1 MTGWK
6 LPRGRREF
14 RPGWLEVF
22 LAMPMNLLKDE
33 ELTNPTQTLLKRGVA
48 LSHASFG
55 LALYD

>member
-48 LSHASFG
+48 
-55 LALYD
+55 